1 MGSEGDP
8 EEREEPVADM
18 LMADPYQ
25 GQLGL
30 NSGGDTLKNCPLKK
44 QGNGEFFHQFLFLL
58 GGGMPL
64 RTLDSVLPSWSTCRL
79 RS

>member
-8 EEREEPVADM
+8 EEGEKPVAGM
-18 LMADPYQ
+18 LIADSYQ

-30 NSGGDTLKNCPLKK
+30 QSGDTLKNCPLKK

-64 RTLDSVLPSWSTCRL
+64 RT
-79 RS
+79 